1 MRNDEDSDEELKPM
15 RLFCQAKGDTMSR
28 GKIKPRNSKGSKSAG
43 HAARAPEEIRR
54 AVRDNYTKLALTGS
68 SCCGT
73 SESSSCGCS
82 GLYPQAE
89 IVSLPSEAVA
99 VSAGCGNPAAIA
111 KLRSGMTVVDLGS
124 GGGIDCFLSAKKVG
138 ETGKVIGIDATPEM
152 IYRAR
157 KTANENGYEN
167 VEFRLGEIEHMPL
180 ERNTADV
187 VISNCVINLSPDKE
201 QVFRDAFRVLKPGGK
216 LAVSDIV
223 LLKDL
228 PDFVKS
234 DLGTWSKCVSGAIKE
249 DEYIGAMKKAGFEK
263 IKVEERVVYTHDQLM
278 DYAKG
283 TESFE
288 ISKLKGVDLA
298 DIVASYKISAHKP
311 KRR

>member
-1 MRNDEDSDEELKPM
+1 M
-15 RLFCQAKGDTMSR
+15 
-28 GKIKPRNSKGSKSAG
+28 
-43 HAARAPEEIRR
+43 
-54 AVRDNYTKLALTGS
+54 
-68 SCCGT
+68 
-73 SESSSCGCS
+73 
-82 GLYPQAE
+82 
-89 IVSLPSEAVA
+89 SLPSEAVA
-99 VSAGCGNPAAIA
+99 VSAGCGNPTAIA
-111 KLRSGMTVVDLGS
+111 SLKPGMTVVDLGS

-138 ETGKVIGIDATPEM
+138 ERGKVIGIDATPEM

-157 KTANENGYEN
+157 KTAEENGYEN

-187 VISNCVINLSPDKE
+187 IISNCVINLSPDKE
-201 QVFRDAFRVLKPGGK
+201 QVFRDAFRVLRPGGK
-216 LAVSDIV
+216 LAVSDMV

-228 PDFVKS
+228 PDFVRN

-263 IKVEERVVYTHDQLM
+263 IKVEERVVYTHDQLL

-288 ISKLKGVDLA
+288 ISKLKGVNLA

-311 KRR
+311 RR

>member
-1 MRNDEDSDEELKPM
+1 MTRKDIK
-15 RLFCQAKGDTMSR
+15 AKKSVSGSSR
-28 GKIKPRNSKGSKSAG
+28 SASSKEPTA
-43 HAARAPEEIRR
+43 EEIRK
-54 AVRDNYTKLALTGS
+54 AVRDNYTKFAMTGS

-73 SESSSCGCS
+73 TESASCGCS

-99 VSAGCGNPAAIA
+99 VSAGCGNPTAIA
-111 KLRSGMTVVDLGS
+111 NLKSGMTVVDLGS

-138 ETGKVIGIDATPEM
+138 EKGKVIGIDATPEM
-152 IYRAR
+152 IWRAR
-157 KTANENGYEN
+157 KTADENGFKN

-180 ERNTADV
+180 ERDTADV
-187 VISNCVINLSPDKE
+187 IISNCVINLSPDKG

-228 PDFVKS
+228 PDFVRE
-234 DLGTWSKCVSGAIKE
+234 DLGTWSKCVSGAIRE

-263 IKVEERVVYTHDQLM
+263 IKVEDRVVYTHDQLVG
-278 DYAKG
+278 YAEG
-283 TESFE
+283 TVSLEDA
-288 ISKLKGVDLA
+288 KLKGVDLA
-298 DIVASYKISAHKP
+298 DLVASYKISAVKP
-311 KRR
+311 RK